1 MHASQILAFAGAMI
15 FWTSLPGPGLAA
27 VLSRTLGAGPRAGLA
42 VTAGLALA
50 DALYLVIAVAG
61 LVAIA
66 KFMAPMLTIVKYA
79 AAAYLIWQG
88 VRLFAAGD
96 PAARGADG
104 RVGVRWTDV
113 GYGSLITLANPK
125 AILFYSAI
133 LPSFLDMTEVRAADL
148 PILIAISAASSF
160 TVYGVVVAGAHWLR
174 RHLASTR
181 AARRLRQATGSI
193 LICSGVAV
201 AMR

>member
-1 MHASQILAFAGAMI
+1 MHLSQVLAFAGAMI

-27 VLSRTLGAGPRAGLA
+27 VLSRTLVAGPRAGLA

-61 LVAIA
+61 LIAIA
-66 KFMAPMLTIVKYA
+66 KFMAPMLTVVKYA

-88 VRLFAAGD
+88 VRLFAASD
-96 PAARGADG
+96 PTVRSVG
-104 RVGVRWTDV
+104 RPIRVSWKDI

-125 AILFYSAI
+125 AILFYDAI
-133 LPSFLDMTEVRAADL
+133 LPSFFDMTGVNVANL
-148 PILIAISAASSF
+148 PILLAIAAAASF
-160 TVYGVVVAGAHWLR
+160 AVYGVSVLGAHWLR
-174 RHLASTR
+174 GRLTSTQ

-193 LICSGVAV
+193 LIVSGVVV
-201 AMR
+201 ATR